1 MLKIKKFIFSPF
13 LENTYIAF
21 DEDSKEAAVIDPG
34 CFDERERGLLSSYI
48 AGEDLTVKYLI
59 NTHCHIDHIFGNSFV
74 KEKYNPLFLIPEKD
88 LYLLDLMVE
97 QGKVYGTYL
106 TPSPHPDEFITEE
119 KEIIIGFSTGRFLFT
134 PGHSP
139 GEFCLYFEN
148 EKVCFTGD
156 VLFNN
161 SIGRTDLWE
170 GDYNTLIDSIKSKL
184 FSMPDDVK
192 IYPGHESEST
202 IGREKKNNP
211 FFRDTKI

>member
-1 MLKIKKFIFSPF
+1 MLKIKKFVFSPF
-13 LENTYIAF
+13 LENTYIVY
-21 DEDSKEAAVIDPG
+21 DDNSKEAAVIDPG
-34 CFDERERGLLSSYI
+34 CYDERERELLTGYI
-48 AGEDLTVKYLI
+48 AGEMLKVKYLI
-59 NTHCHIDHIFGNSFV
+59 NTHCHIDHIFGNSFL

-88 LYLLDLMVE
+88 LFLLELMIE

-106 TPSPHPDEFITEE
+106 NPSPPPDEFITEV
-119 KEIIIGFSTGRFLFT
+119 KEIVLGSSSGKFLNT

-170 GDYNTLIDSIKSKL
+170 GDYNTLINSIKSKL
-184 FSMPDDVK
+184 FSLPDDVK

-202 IGREKKNNP
+202 IGFEKKNNP
-211 FFRDTKI
+211 FFRDN